1 MLLVDDH
8 RMFTQALHGLLAGE
22 SGIEPAGV
30 AASVEEALAQ
40 LDDARPDVVL
50 MDIDLPGASGIEGTR
65 EIRRRR
71 PETAVVIVTS
81 HGDPALVTGAIHA
94 GACGYVLK
102 TRAVDELVSI
112 IRQAAAGGMVL
123 SLANVPEAIGEAR
136 TSRAVAR
143 RGLEA
148 GHRLTDR
155 EMDVLRELA
164 GGRTHRSDRRF
175 AVHQRAHGAQPREEH
190 PREARRALQARGRH
204 VRARPWP
211 DRGQPPGLNHRSVS
225 AADRCRDI
233 GLSTYG
239 IALTERPPRV
249 LRYARTRTEFP
260 ATTKPRIERRN
271 AGWRRCPGKAC
282 NSLIW
287 DGSMRSSRSARAS

>member
-1 MLLVDDH
+1 MTPLPGVQVRPTIRVLLVDVH
-8 RMFTQALHGLLAGE
+8 RMFTQALQGLLAGE

-30 AASVEEALAQ
+30 AASVDEALAQ

-50 MDIDLPGASGIEGTR
+50 MDVDLPGASGIEGTR

-81 HGDPALVTGAIHA
+81 HGDPGLVTGAIRA

-123 SLANVPEAIGEAR
+123 SPANVSEVIVEV
-136 TSRAVAR
+136 RASGAVGR
-143 RGLEA
+143 RLDA

-164 GGRTHRSDRRF
+164 SGRTTDQIADSLYISVLTVRSHVKSILAKLGVHSKLE
-175 AVHQRAHGAQPREEH
+175 AVTYALGHGLIE
-190 PREARRALQARGRH
+190 
-204 VRARPWP
+204 VSRP
-211 DRGQPPGLNHRSVS
+211 
-225 AADRCRDI
+225 A
-233 GLSTYG
+233 
-239 IALTERPPRV
+239 
-249 LRYARTRTEFP
+249 
-260 ATTKPRIERRN
+260 
-271 AGWRRCPGKAC
+271 
-282 NSLIW
+282 
-287 DGSMRSSRSARAS
+287 